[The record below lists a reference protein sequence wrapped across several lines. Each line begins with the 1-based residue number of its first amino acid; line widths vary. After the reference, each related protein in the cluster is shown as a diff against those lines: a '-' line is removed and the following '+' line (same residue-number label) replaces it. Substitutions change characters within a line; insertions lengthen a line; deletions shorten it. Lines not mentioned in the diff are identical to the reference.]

1 MQKRGGNQ
9 QLWTVGTLSETNFL
23 AILESTGRFGIS
35 RNRSIGESKYREIRS
50 YGMFVES
57 STAPDTM
64 IEDQEN
70 GTFYTILLLSILPG
84 NVTESLIKGTLM
96 HDIRNDRD
104 VRLYYPAYL
113 RNIGDFPAIYFN
125 SLGTSDFKMSVLG
138 VPQQAPGKWL
148 SANNVQSLLVKYND
162 YLTGADPA
170 LQKKVDSVFGPSTG
184 STPPYAENQ
193 RQIEIGKMWIRA
205 TRARFCDGVQ
215 PNDEDQPHISAPF
228 EVGWSKDVKRRIPEH
243 KKNTG
248 TTSIF
253 GFNNALTRL
262 SLAQGGFGFSSD
274 PFSGVSFPIWADNRE
289 LARVGEILGSSL
301 VSSYWFHGG
310 YNSTWAGTFVMPS
323 GEDINWDAA
332 EREALARLEYCKAP
346 DTILLQAQR
355 LSNKLHIFETP
366 IYTDQGL
373 EDLKAQLHSRH
384 TVLEQQRIRRT
395 SAQERLQGKYKE
407 FTDARE
413 ARYERLMTAPGVS
426 DNTKEMGKA
435 FKEMEDK
442 MATLAL
448 VRGETHRLTLPD
460 HLRRPSKVPLI
471 SPLTD
476 EEQARVDLGVEEAK
490 EAEDRDWEQ
499 VLERRRQRKEN
510 NK

>member
-1 MQKRGGNQ
+1 
-9 QLWTVGTLSETNFL
+9 
-23 AILESTGRFGIS
+23 
-35 RNRSIGESKYREIRS
+35 
-50 YGMFVES
+50 
-57 STAPDTM
+57 
-64 IEDQEN
+64 
-70 GTFYTILLLSILPG
+70 
-84 NVTESLIKGTLM
+84 
-96 HDIRNDRD
+96 
-104 VRLYYPAYL
+104 
-113 RNIGDFPAIYFN
+113 
-125 SLGTSDFKMSVLG
+125 MSVLG

-148 SANNVQSLLVKYND
+148 SANNVPSLLVKYND

-170 LQKKVDSVFGPSTG
+170 LQKKVDSVFGASTG
-184 STPPYAENQ
+184 SIST
-193 RQIEIGKMWIRA
+193 IEIGKMWIRA

-262 SLAQGGFGFSSD
+262 SLAQGGFGFPSD
-274 PFSGVSFPIWADNRE
+274 PFSGVSFPLWADNRE
-289 LARVGEILGSSL
+289 LARVGEILGSLL

-332 EREALARLEYCKAP
+332 EREAPA
-346 DTILLQAQR
+346 
-355 LSNKLHIFETP
+355 
-366 IYTDQGL
+366 
-373 EDLKAQLHSRH
+373 
-384 TVLEQQRIRRT
+384 RRT
-395 SAQERLQGKYKE
+395 GAQERLQGRYKE

-471 SPLTD
+471 SPLMD
-476 EEQARVDLGVEEAK
+476 EEQARLDLRVKEAE
-490 EAEDRDWEQ
+490 EAEDRDWEHM
-499 VLERRRQRKEN
+499 LERRRQRKEN

>member
-1 MQKRGGNQ
+1 
-9 QLWTVGTLSETNFL
+9 
-23 AILESTGRFGIS
+23 
-35 RNRSIGESKYREIRS
+35 
-50 YGMFVES
+50 
-57 STAPDTM
+57 
-64 IEDQEN
+64 
-70 GTFYTILLLSILPG
+70 
-84 NVTESLIKGTLM
+84 M

-104 VRLYYPAYL
+104 VKLYYRAYL

-125 SLGTSDFKMSVLG
+125 TLATSDFKMSVLG

-162 YLTGADPA
+162 YSTGADPA
-170 LQKKVDSVFGPSTG
+170 LQRKVDS
-184 STPPYAENQ
+184 
-193 RQIEIGKMWIRA
+193 IEIGKMWIRA
-205 TRARFCDGVQ
+205 TRARFCDGVR

-253 GFNNALTRL
+253 GSNNALTRL
-262 SLAQGGFGFSSD
+262 SLAQGGFGFPSN
-274 PFSGVSFPIWADNRE
+274 PFSGVSFPLWADNRE
-289 LARVGEILGSSL
+289 LARVGKILGSLL

-323 GEDINWDAA
+323 GEDIDWDAA
-332 EREALARLEYCKAP
+332 EREAPARLEYCKAP
-346 DTILLQAQR
+346 DTMLLQAQR

-373 EDLKAQLHSRH
+373 EDLKAKLRSRH
-384 TVLEQQRIRRT
+384 TVLEQQRARRT
-395 SAQERLQGKYKE
+395 GAQERLQGKYKE

-413 ARYERLMTAPGVS
+413 ARHERLMTAPGVS
-426 DNTKEMGKA
+426 DNTKKMGNA
-435 FKEMEDK
+435 FKELEDK

-476 EEQARVDLGVEEAK
+476 EEQARLDLRVKEAE
-490 EAEDRDWEQ
+490 EAEDRDWEHM
-499 VLERRRQRKEN
+499 LERRRQRKEN